1 MEYPNSDTIRFNREI
16 EKPINDALFKGKVV
30 IIYGARQVGK
40 TTLVKKILDD
50 HKDIGSIYINA
61 DEGDYRAQLNNA
73 ETSSALRQTV
83 GDSPLIVI
91 DEAQRIE
98 NIGLKLKLLVDTY
111 PDQQI
116 IATGSSSFELS
127 SKIVEPLTGR
137 AFEFWLYPVS
147 VRELTQSFDRV
158 TMSRILESQLVF
170 GSYPGVLKTV
180 SNKDKE
186 FLVKE
191 ISRNYLYKD
200 ILRFDN
206 LKSSETVVKLLSA
219 LALQIGNEVSYGELG
234 QLLGLNRR
242 TVENYVELLE
252 KAFIVFRLGPF
263 SRNQRKELGKLRKIY
278 FYDAGVRNSL
288 INNLNSLDLRDDVGK
303 IWENFVVSE
312 WKKSELSMLDK
323 KSLYF
328 WRTYDKQEVDLVDA
342 TGGGLKGFEIKWNA
356 VKGKAPKAWLD
367 LYPQASWSLVNNK
380 NYLDYLVGS

>member
-278 FYDAGVRNSL
+278 FYDTGVRNSL

-356 VKGKAPKAWLD
+356 VKEKAPKAWLD